1 MFVCLIWFQ
10 CISMLWLF
18 PVVSAASLQLV
29 CIQREQEWR
38 SHREVR
44 DSFALAQRT
53 LAFTHTYTTT
63 QTHLHAHTLDLHL
76 PTPHTALHSGLFGGI
91 RQSCD
96 AGKHLDEADQIKNTP
111 EKDHKV
117 PECQTN
123 GHLRYSFSN
132 RHWEQWIP
140 DTLLPYNNSFS
151 KLWQEEWCYIRQ
163 QQGGLHAACC
173 SIVSI
178 IDYKCCTAFCAPASE
193 TLSLSFPWK
202 LRWKFNGSLL
212 PITDSRSAW
221 PAPGKD
227 VVSASSHWQYW
238 SSRTPS
244 RWVNT
249 G

>member
-10 CISMLWLF
+10 CVSMLWLF

-29 CIQREQEWR
+29 CMQREQEWR

-63 QTHLHAHTLDLHL
+63 QTHLNAHTLDLYL
-76 PTPHTALHSGLFGGI
+76 PTPHTARHSGLFGGI

-111 EKDHKV
+111 EKDHKGSQQCLNV
-117 PECQTN
+117 AKHSQTN

-140 DTLLPYNNSFS
+140 DTLLPYNIPFPNCDRKSDVTS
-151 KLWQEEWCYIRQ
+151 GSSR
-163 QQGGLHAACC
+163 AACTPPAVPLW
-173 SIVSI
+173 VS
-178 IDYKCCTAFCAPASE
+178 
-193 TLSLSFPWK
+193 
-202 LRWKFNGSLL
+202 
-212 PITDSRSAW
+212 
-221 PAPGKD
+221 
-227 VVSASSHWQYW
+227 
-238 SSRTPS
+238 
-244 RWVNT
+244 
-249 G
+249 